1 MAINKNH
8 PFDEINGVKCA
19 VVESG
24 ISKERVDFIVPL
36 LQANG
41 YEVQVG
47 EMPPPKAAKPTPPPA
62 AEAEPPA
69 AVEEL
74 TAPILYLVGVTDVTF
89 NVTNAIFGRL
99 LKTPAGRVV
108 TQAYWLQKEAV
119 SNDEVPYYEKKNL
132 F

>member
-24 ISKERVDFIVPL
+24 ISKERVEFIVPI
-36 LQANG
+36 LQGNG

-62 AEAEPPA
+62 TEAEGVADIEQEALP
-69 AVEEL
+69 VL
-74 TAPILYLVGVTDVTF
+74 FVVGVTDVTF

-99 LKTPAGRVV
+99 LKTSRGRVV

-119 SNDEVPYYEKKNL
+119 SNDEVPYYDKKNL